1 MSIGTYV
8 TPENIERKL
17 GKYWVKRDRD
27 QSRGKINSISGSEY
41 AEIELDLATLT
52 PGGPNYNL
60 DRDNDGTNDGY
71 SANGIYIP
79 ANSSIISVTAF
90 VREAA
95 VGGTSID
102 VGLFEFDG
110 TDVDADGLM
119 AGVAIADI
127 DAVGKRV
134 VGDGV
139 KTVPATS
146 SVGEAPVTVGVTG
159 TGTFTA
165 GVVQI
170 MVEYE
175 LN

>member
-1 MSIGTYV
+1 MSVGTYT
-8 TPENIERKL
+8 TPEGITVRL
-17 GKYWVKRDRD
+17 GKYWVDRDRD

-41 AEIELDLATLT
+41 AELELDLTTLPDGT
-52 PGGPNYNL
+52 PNYNL

-71 SANGIYIP
+71 SPNEVYIP

-90 VREAA
+90 VREASA
-95 VGGTSID
+95 GGTSFD

-110 TDVDADGLM
+110 TPVDADGLM
-119 AGVAIADI
+119 DGVPLNEI

-146 SVGEAPVTVGVTG
+146 SVGTVPVTVGVTG
-159 TGTFTA
+159 VGTFTA
-165 GVVQI
+165 GKVQI
-170 MVEYE
+170 MVEYS